1 MEIVHQISICVII
14 CLAKILEISIQ
25 SVKTVCMVKGE
36 RKIAAVLAF
45 IGYAIY
51 KIKTKGL
58 KAAAIEFIVNAEKEF
73 KKGQNSE
80 KMEYVY
86 NALIALLPAPIK
98 VFITKQTLINFIQ
111 RIFDEVKIALDYI
124 PVEKGE

>member
-1 MEIVHQISICVII
+1 MTIQTILSIAII
-14 CLAKILEISIQ
+14 I
-25 SVKTVCMVKGE
+25 
-36 RKIAAVLAF
+36 IAILAF

-86 NALIALLPAPIK
+86 NALVALLPAPVK

-111 RIFDEVKIALDYI
+111 KIFDEVKIALDYV

>member
-1 MEIVHQISICVII
+1 MTTQTILSIAII
-14 CLAKILEISIQ
+14 II
-25 SVKTVCMVKGE
+25 
-36 RKIAAVLAF
+36 AVLAF

-58 KAAAIEFIVNAEKEF
+58 KTAAIEFIVNAEKEF
-73 KKGQNSE
+73 QKGQNSE

-86 NALIALLPAPIK
+86 NALIALLPTPIK
-98 VFITKQTLINFIQ
+98 LFITKQTLINFIQ
-111 RIFDEVKIALDYI
+111 KIFDEVKIALDYV

>member
-1 MEIVHQISICVII
+1 MTTQTILSIAII
-14 CLAKILEISIQ
+14 II
-25 SVKTVCMVKGE
+25 
-36 RKIAAVLAF
+36 AVLAF

-58 KAAAIEFIVNAEKEF
+58 KVAAIEFIVNAEKEF
-73 KKGQNSE
+73 QKGQNSE

-111 RIFDEVKIALDYI
+111 RIFDEVKIALDYV